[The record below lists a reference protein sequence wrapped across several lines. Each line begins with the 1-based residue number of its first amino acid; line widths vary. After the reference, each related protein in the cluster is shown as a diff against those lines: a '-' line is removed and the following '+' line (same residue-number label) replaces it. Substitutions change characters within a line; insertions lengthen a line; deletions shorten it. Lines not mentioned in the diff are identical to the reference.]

1 MVYINLAILLKRKSN
16 RMGGSRDTLFLT
28 FLKRRS
34 TLIMIAVGFT
44 VVIVEG
50 IEHLYLGE
58 SLFDSHFLVESLI
71 FGVGVPLFG
80 ITLLALLDRAV
91 VERDQVKTDLDLRR
105 AIGHKINRS
114 RGLEE
119 LIQLVVRF
127 PGEILPVVS
136 SFLHLA
142 NHAQDTILNDDAA
155 PRLDEQ
161 TLHPSAEW
169 SPSGNLP
176 PELRPRLSLVECQ
189 KCLGANLTS
198 SEVQPCRLPASLLPE
213 DRTRYVLPLMIG
225 GNLTGVLHF
234 DLPLGTLV
242 TSYQARLLSDLASET
257 AQAIER
263 ARLQAIAKDMQR
275 SSEVERQR
283 IARDLH
289 DTLGQSITYLRMKLD
304 QLSSQDTLTSIAS
317 IRKDLERMRDTA
329 NTAYDQV
336 RGTLAYLHPGA
347 REDLVATLCSDA
359 SSIGERAGFEVR
371 FDLQGEIQP
380 LPPHIKRQVL
390 YICREAL
397 NNIEKHAS
405 AKEVAVRVK
414 GKEKELV
421 IEISDNGVGFNP
433 IEDALGGYGLRIMQ
447 ERAEEINGDI
457 RVYSKPGQGTRVH
470 LVVPIAPQLEGDRAC

>member
-1 MVYINLAILLKRKSN
+1 MDKNERSA
-16 RMGGSRDTLFLT
+16 
-28 FLKRRS
+28 FLKFLKWRS

-58 SLFDSHFLVESLI
+58 SLLDSHFLIESLI

-91 VERDQVKTDLDLRR
+91 VERDQVKTDLDLRQMIR
-105 AIGHKINRS
+105 HEINRC

-119 LIQLVVRF
+119 LIPMVVRF
-127 PGEILPVVS
+127 PGEVLPVVS

-142 NHAQDTILNDDAA
+142 NHAQDTLLTDDPA
-155 PRLDEQ
+155 PRVDEQ

-176 PELRPRLSLVECQ
+176 PELRPRISLAECQ
-189 KCLGANLTS
+189 KCLGVNLS
-198 SEVQPCRLPASLLPE
+198 SAEVQPCRLPASLLPD
-213 DRTRYVLPLMIG
+213 DRTRYVLPLVSG

-234 DLPLGTLV
+234 DLPLDTLV
-242 TSYQARLLSDLASET
+242 TSYQTRLLSDLASEM

-263 ARLQAIAKDMQR
+263 ARLQAIARDIQR
-275 SSEVERQR
+275 SSEAERQR

-317 IRKDLERMRDTA
+317 IRKDLERMRDMA

-380 LPPHIKRQVL
+380 LPAHIKRQVL

-405 AKEVAVRVK
+405 AKEVVLRVK
-414 GKEKELV
+414 GKEKEIT
-421 IEISDNGVGFNP
+421 IEIADNGVGFNP

-447 ERAEEINGDI
+447 ERAEEINAEI

-470 LVVPIAPQLEGDRAC
+470 LVVPIVPQFEGDRAC